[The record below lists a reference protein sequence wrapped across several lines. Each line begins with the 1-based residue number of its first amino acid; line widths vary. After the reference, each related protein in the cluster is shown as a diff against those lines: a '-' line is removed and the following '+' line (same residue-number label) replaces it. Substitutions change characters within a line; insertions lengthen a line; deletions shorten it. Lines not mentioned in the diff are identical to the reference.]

1 MVTLSLQYGFMSIQW
16 LAFNHE
22 YNVSIDVLIDDLSLI
37 FDECVGR
44 LIRYFIDLHLTDVKD
59 TYVVQPFTA
68 VESSKDEELL
78 GADDTCCVPLTT
90 YRCLVDFDG
99 MAPPHGL
106 GVQNVEIVRWNDLL
120 QASAT
125 AIVAAK

>member
-44 LIRYFIDLHLTDVKD
+44 LIRDFIDLHLTDVKN

-68 VESSKDEELL
+68 VESSKDEELVQVNL
-78 GADDTCCVPLTT
+78 DKVVPI
-90 YRCLVDFDG
+90 F
-99 MAPPHGL
+99 
-106 GVQNVEIVRWNDLL
+106 
-120 QASAT
+120 
-125 AIVAAK
+125 